1 MPSKKRI
8 VWVEYWSLVALIVL
22 FVGACGGD
30 EKGTDTNGNTDISQ
44 DRLDTSDTSQDT
56 PDIEDDVTV
65 DVPDTTADDGSEP
78 DDSPTPCAGIDCGGH
93 GSCLVSDSNEAYC
106 DCDAGYHADGTTCVE
121 DCEPKC
127 GDRVCGPNPLCPDES
142 CGDCEENKTC
152 NDQGQCEC
160 TSKCGDRVCGPNP
173 LCPDESCGDCEDPET
188 CNDDGQCECVAK
200 CIDRVCGPDPVCPE
214 TSCGGDCGENKECN
228 DQGQCECT
236 SKCGDRV
243 CGPNPLCPDE
253 SCGDCSVDKVCN
265 RLGECI
271 PKLEADCTEHWCLI
285 PAGDFAMGCSDDSCE
300 PGDYSCAHQGGYFC
314 DQNTYPVH
322 SVTLTR
328 SFYMKRTQVSQK
340 EWRELIGNNP
350 SNFNSCENCPVE
362 NVNWFDAVTYANR
375 LSESEQL
382 ESCYTITGC
391 TGSVGNVLDNC
402 TVTFSSLDCKGYRLP
417 TEAEWEYVVR
427 AGTTGARYDDV
438 GFIAWYGD
446 NSESSTHPCGTK
458 DPNGWGIHD
467 LYGNVWEWVHDNF
480 DHNYY
485 SDCEAGCTDP
495 VGPTSQKDKPS
506 KSMRGGS
513 YSNPDSSMRAHHRN
527 YSVVNTAT
535 RMIGFRLV
543 RSAL

>member
-1 MPSKKRI
+1 MGKIKN
-8 VWVEYWSLVALIVL
+8 AMT
-22 FVGACGGD
+22 
-30 EKGTDTNGNTDISQ
+30 K
-44 DRLDTSDTSQDT
+44 
-56 PDIEDDVTV
+56 
-65 DVPDTTADDGSEP
+65 
-78 DDSPTPCAGIDCGGH
+78 
-93 GSCLVSDSNEAYC
+93 VSVS
-106 DCDAGYHADGTTCVE
+106 
-121 DCEPKC
+121 
-127 GDRVCGPNPLCPDES
+127 
-142 CGDCEENKTC
+142 
-152 NDQGQCEC
+152 
-160 TSKCGDRVCGPNP
+160 
-173 LCPDESCGDCEDPET
+173 
-188 CNDDGQCECVAK
+188 
-200 CIDRVCGPDPVCPE
+200 
-214 TSCGGDCGENKECN
+214 
-228 DQGQCECT
+228 T

>member
-65 DVPDTTADDGSEP
+65 DVPDTTADDGREP
-78 DDSPTPCAGIDCGGH
+78 DDSPSPCAGIDCGGH

-121 DCEPKC
+121 DCEP
-127 GDRVCGPNPLCPDES
+127 
-142 CGDCEENKTC
+142 
-152 NDQGQCEC
+152 
-160 TSKCGDRVCGPNP
+160 
-173 LCPDESCGDCEDPET
+173 
-188 CNDDGQCECVAK
+188 
-200 CIDRVCGPDPVCPE
+200 
-214 TSCGGDCGENKECN
+214 
-228 DQGQCECT
+228 
-236 SKCGDRV
+236 KCGDRV

-382 ESCYTITGC
+382 ES
-391 TGSVGNVLDNC
+391 
-402 TVTFSSLDCKGYRLP
+402 
-417 TEAEWEYVVR
+417 
-427 AGTTGARYDDV
+427 
-438 GFIAWYGD
+438 
-446 NSESSTHPCGTK
+446 
-458 DPNGWGIHD
+458 
-467 LYGNVWEWVHDNF
+467 
-480 DHNYY
+480 
-485 SDCEAGCTDP
+485 
-495 VGPTSQKDKPS
+495 
-506 KSMRGGS
+506 
-513 YSNPDSSMRAHHRN
+513 
-527 YSVVNTAT
+527 
-535 RMIGFRLV
+535 
-543 RSAL
+543 